1 MRALSALLLLMA
13 VCLAPAASSAQSSKQ
28 NDAALRKKCAHALKV
43 RMGIKESS
51 TGKVEDLQ
59 GVKGAVAQVDCCV
72 ANGGKLD

>member
-13 VCLAPAASSAQSSKQ
+13 VCLAPVASSAQSSKQ

-43 RMGIKESS
+43 RMGIKE

-59 GVKGAVAQVDCCV
+59 GVKGAVAQVDRCV

>member
-1 MRALSALLLLMA
+1 MRVASLLLVLVA
-13 VCLAPAASSAQSSKQ
+13 VGLAPAVSQAQSSKQ

-43 RMGIKESS
+43 RMGIKE

-59 GVKGAVAQVDCCV
+59 GVKGAVAQVDRCV

>member
-13 VCLAPAASSAQSSKQ
+13 ACLAPAASAQSSKQ

-43 RMGIKESS
+43 RMGIKE

-59 GVKGAVAQVDCCV
+59 GVKGAVAQVDRCV

>member
-1 MRALSALLLLMA
+1 MA

-43 RMGIKESS
+43 RMGIKE

-59 GVKGAVAQVDCCV
+59 GVKGAVAQVDRCV

>member
-1 MRALSALLLLMA
+1 MRVASLLLVLIA
-13 VCLAPAASSAQSSKQ
+13 VGLAPVVSPAQSSKQ

-43 RMGIKESS
+43 RMGIKE

-59 GVKGAVAQVDCCV
+59 GVKGAVAQVDRCV

>member
-13 VCLAPAASSAQSSKQ
+13 VCLAPAASPAQSSKQ
-28 NDAALRKKCAHALKV
+28 NDPALRKKCAHALKV
-43 RMGIKESS
+43 RMGIKE

-59 GVKGAVAQVDCCV
+59 GVKGAVAQVDRCV

>member
-1 MRALSALLLLMA
+1 MRALSALLLLM
-13 VCLAPAASSAQSSKQ
+13 VGCLAPVASSAQSSKQ

-43 RMGIKESS
+43 RMGIKE

-59 GVKGAVAQVDCCV
+59 GVKGAVAQIDRCV

>member
-43 RMGIKESS
+43 RMGIKE

-59 GVKGAVAQVDCCV
+59 GVKGAVAQVDRCV

>member
-13 VCLAPAASSAQSSKQ
+13 ECLAPAAVSAQSSKQ

-43 RMGIKESS
+43 RMGIKE

-59 GVKGAVAQVDCCV
+59 GVKGAVAQVDRCV

>member
-1 MRALSALLLLMA
+1 MRALSALLFLMA

-43 RMGIKESS
+43 RMGIKE

-59 GVKGAVAQVDCCV
+59 GVKGAVAQVDRCV

>member
-1 MRALSALLLLMA
+1 MRRRLSWLLCLIA
-13 VCLAPAASSAQSSKQ
+13 VGLASFDASGQTRQ

-43 RMGIKESS
+43 RMGIKE

-59 GVKGAVAQVDCCV
+59 GVKGAVAQVDRCV